1 MAEHGTPLPEH
12 VLESIRRTGS
22 PSRARSRRRSARAS
36 RASTS
41 RSARPSTCTRTC
53 ARPAPCK
60 GVESRYEDVDL
71 VIVREN
77 TEDLYAGI
85 EHMVGPDAAESIKII
100 TRAASERIARFA
112 FDYAVA
118 NGRRKV
124 TAVHKANIMKLS
136 DGLFLESC
144 RNVARDYEGRIEFED
159 RIVDNMCMQ
168 LVQKPELYDVLVLPN
183 LYGDIVSDLA
193 AGLVGGLGVA
203 PGANIGTDA
212 AVFEPVHGSAPKYAG
227 QDKANPTALILSGA
241 LMLRHL
247 GHPEAAERVEAAA
260 ARGHRRG
267 HAPSRTTW
275 AGRRHERLRRRN
287 HRPARRVHA
296 PPPPDLDGRAAT
308 HRRFHAP
315 SVSRGRG
322 DARLGVPPDL
332 RGRHLGVRRAP
343 RRGHLPRRRQPGAV
357 RRGPRHLREPPGI
370 VDGDAPRRGAPLPR
384 AQRPADHHHGLLA
397 RDDPLPP
404 AASGT

>member
-1 MAEHGTPLPEH
+1 MAHRVTLIPGDGIGPELADAARRVLDASGVAFDWEVVDAGEGVMARYGTPLPEH
-12 VLESIRRTGS
+12 VLESITRNRVALKGPITTPIGEGFRS
-22 PSRARSRRRSARAS
+22 VNVTLRQALGLYANLRPARSIKGLE
-36 RASTS
+36 
-41 RSARPSTCTRTC
+41 TR
-53 ARPAPCK
+53 
-60 GVESRYEDVDL
+60 YDDVDL

-85 EHMVGPDAAESIKII
+85 EHRVGRDAAESIKII
-100 TRAASERIARFA
+100 TREASERIARFA

-144 RNVARDYEGRIEFED
+144 RTVAADYDGRIEFED

-203 PGANIGTDA
+203 PGANIGTEA

-227 QDKANPTALILSGA
+227 LNKANPTALILSGA

-247 GHPEAAERVEAAA
+247 GHPDVADRVETALREVIAE
-260 ARGHRRG
+260 GE
-267 HAPSRTTW
+267 RTTYDLGGSSGTSEF
-275 AGRRHERLRRRN
+275 ADAIIERLSTDAKAA
-287 HRPARRVHA
+287 PAPAV
-296 PPPPDLDGRAAT
+296 
-308 HRRFHAP
+308 
-315 SVSRGRG
+315 
-322 DARLGVPPDL
+322 
-332 RGRHLGVRRAP
+332 
-343 RRGHLPRRRQPGAV
+343 GA
-357 RRGPRHLREPPGI
+357 
-370 VDGDAPRRGAPLPR
+370 
-384 AQRPADHHHGLLA
+384 
-397 RDDPLPP
+397 
-404 AASGT
+404 

>member
-1 MAEHGTPLPEH
+1 MAHRVTLIPGDGIGPELAEASRRVLDATGIAFEWEVVDAGEAVMAKHGTPLPDH
-12 VLESIRRTGS
+12 VLESIKRNKVALKGPITTPVGEGFRSVNVTLRQVLGLYANLR
-22 PSRARSRRRSARAS
+22 PARSIKGLE
-36 RASTS
+36 
-41 RSARPSTCTRTC
+41 TR
-53 ARPAPCK
+53 
-60 GVESRYEDVDL
+60 YDDVDL

-85 EHMVGPDAAESIKII
+85 EHMVGADAAESIKII

-144 RNVARDYEGRIEFED
+144 RTVAADYAGRVEFED

-168 LVQKPELYDVLVLPN
+168 LVQKPDLYDVLVLPN

-203 PGANIGTDA
+203 PGANIGTEA

-227 QDKANPTALILSGA
+227 QNKANPTALILSGA

-247 GHPEAAERVEAAA
+247 GYPTEADRLETAVRDVIAD
-260 ARGHRRG
+260 G
-267 HAPSRTTW
+267 RTTYDLGGSLGTSQFADAIIDRLS
-275 AGRRHERLRRRN
+275 AG
-287 HRPARRVHA
+287 
-296 PPPPDLDGRAAT
+296 
-308 HRRFHAP
+308 
-315 SVSRGRG
+315 VS
-322 DARLGVPPDL
+322 
-332 RGRHLGVRRAP
+332 
-343 RRGHLPRRRQPGAV
+343 AV
-357 RRGPRHLREPPGI
+357 R
-370 VDGDAPRRGAPLPR
+370 
-384 AQRPADHHHGLLA
+384 
-397 RDDPLPP
+397 
-404 AASGT
+404 

>member
-1 MAEHGTPLPEH
+1 MAHRVTLIPGDGIGPELAEATCRVLDATGIGFEWEPVVAGEAAIAEHGTPLPEY
-12 VLESIRRTGS
+12 VLESVKRNKVALKGPITTPVGGGFRSVNVALRQALNLYANLR
-22 PSRARSRRRSARAS
+22 PARSME
-36 RASTS
+36 
-41 RSARPSTCTRTC
+41 
-53 ARPAPCK
+53 
-60 GVESRYEDVDL
+60 GVESRFQDVDL
-71 VIVREN
+71 IIVREN

-85 EHMVGPDAAESIKII
+85 EHMVGLDAAESIKII

-144 RNVARDYEGRIEFED
+144 RTVAADYDGKVEFED

-203 PGANIGTDA
+203 PGANIGTEA

-227 QDKANPTALILSGA
+227 LDKANPTALILSGA

-247 GHPEAAERVEAAA
+247 GYPDAADGVESAVRDVIAEGKATTSDLGGPAGTAAFADAVIERLVGVSA
-260 ARGHRRG
+260 AR
-267 HAPSRTTW
+267 
-275 AGRRHERLRRRN
+275 
-287 HRPARRVHA
+287 
-296 PPPPDLDGRAAT
+296 
-308 HRRFHAP
+308 
-315 SVSRGRG
+315 
-322 DARLGVPPDL
+322 
-332 RGRHLGVRRAP
+332 
-343 RRGHLPRRRQPGAV
+343 
-357 RRGPRHLREPPGI
+357 
-370 VDGDAPRRGAPLPR
+370 
-384 AQRPADHHHGLLA
+384 
-397 RDDPLPP
+397 
-404 AASGT
+404 